1 MDGPQT
7 CCIASHLS
15 NEDGRMM
22 KTKNDGWQRSEY
34 TRPTIIPIYNQGMGG
49 TDSGDQWLEAYRP
62 ELEKISWVPRVLTH
76 FLNMAIVNSFIWY
89 SAAFLER
96 KLSHYQFRERSIDDL
111 VKAQQ
116 EKQVKEDA
124 NIFPRSLSI
133 KTDPRSRADEL
144 VLIGQSNFGK
154 N

>member
-1 MDGPQT
+1 M
-7 CCIASHLS
+7 
-15 NEDGRMM
+15 
-22 KTKNDGWQRSEY
+22 
-34 TRPTIIPIYNQGMGG
+34 
-49 TDSGDQWLEAYRP
+49 EAYRP
-62 ELEKISWVPRVLTH
+62 ELEKISWVPRVFTH

-96 KLSHYQFRERSIDDL
+96 KLSHYQIRERSIDDL

-124 NIFPRSLSI
+124 SIFPRSLS
-133 KTDPRSRADEL
+133 KKSGPRSRADEL

-154 N
+154 KNSRQ